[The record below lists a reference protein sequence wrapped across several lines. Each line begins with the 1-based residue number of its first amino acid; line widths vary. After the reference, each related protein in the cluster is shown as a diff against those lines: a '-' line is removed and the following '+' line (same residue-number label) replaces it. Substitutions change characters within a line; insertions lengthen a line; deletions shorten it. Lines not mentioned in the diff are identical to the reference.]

1 MIQCC
6 VVDDEPLARECLINY
21 IEEIDFLELAGTCNN
36 PMELDKVLS
45 KQRIDL
51 IFLDI
56 QMPMMNGIDFLKS
69 NRSLPPVIFTTAY
82 PSYALEG
89 YQLDVLDY
97 LLKPITLDR
106 FYQAAVKARDYLV
119 LVADKAEKVATDD
132 YFFVKCDSKYEK
144 IFLDQVLFIQ
154 AQQNYIVIHTQQ
166 EKYMTLLN
174 LKSVSENLNP
184 DHFVK
189 THKSFIVAKKHV
201 QSIDNSEALIGKHRI
216 PISRTYRE
224 EAMQKLLGER
234 LWKR

>member
-1 MIQCC
+1 MIYCC

-21 IEEIDFLELAGTCNN
+21 IQDIDFLELASSCSN
-36 PMELDKVLS
+36 PMELDKILA
-45 KQRIDL
+45 KQRVDL

-69 NRSLPPVIFTTAY
+69 NKSLPPVIFTTAY

-106 FYQAAVKARDYLV
+106 FYQAAVKARDYMA
-119 LVADKAEKVATDD
+119 LVANKEEKSTADD

-144 IFLDQVLFIQ
+144 IFTHEVLFIQ
-154 AQQNYIVIHTQQ
+154 AQQNYIVIHTEQQ
-166 EKYMTLLN
+166 KYMPLLN
-174 LKSVSENLNP
+174 LKSVSENLPP
-184 DHFVK
+184 DAFVQ

-224 EAMQKLLGER
+224 EAMKKLLGEK

>member
-21 IEEIDFLELAGTCNN
+21 IDEIDFLELAGTCSN

-45 KQRIDL
+45 RQTIDL

-69 NRSLPPVIFTTAY
+69 NKSLPPVIFTTAY

-106 FYQAAVKARDYLV
+106 FYQAAIKARDYLA
-119 LVADKAEKVATDD
+119 LMTQKQKQAAEND
-132 YFFVKCDSKYEK
+132 YFFVKCDNKYEK
-144 IFLDQVLFIQ
+144 IFLNEVLFIQ
-154 AQQNYIVIHTQQ
+154 AQQNYVVIYTEQD
-166 EKYMTLLN
+166 KYMTLLN
-174 LKSVSENLNP
+174 LKSVSENLP
-184 DHFVK
+184 SDQFVK

-201 QSIDNSEALIGKHRI
+201 QSIDNSEALISKHRV

-224 EAMQKLLGER
+224 EAMKKLLGER

>member
-21 IEEIDFLELAGTCNN
+21 IDEIDFLELKGTGSN
-36 PMELDKVLS
+36 PMELDKILA
-45 KQRIDL
+45 KQQVDL

-69 NRSLPPVIFTTAY
+69 NKSLPPVIFTTAY

-106 FYQAAVKARDYLV
+106 FYQAAVKARDYLA
-119 LVADKAEKVATDD
+119 LMTQKQEQAAEND
-132 YFFVKCDSKYEK
+132 YFFVKCDNKYEK
-144 IFLDQVLFIQ
+144 IFLNEVLFIQ
-154 AQQNYIVIHTQQ
+154 AQQNYVVIYTEQG
-166 EKYMTLLN
+166 KYMTLLN
-174 LKSVSENLNP
+174 LKSVSENLP
-184 DHFVK
+184 SDQFVK

-201 QSIDNSEALIGKHRI
+201 QSIDNSEALISKHRI

-224 EAMQKLLGER
+224 EAMKKLLGER